1 MNATLYP
8 LCALFAWIV
17 VLSDTRRLPVL
28 RKQPSR
34 LATWA
39 MYLFFALIFTTG
51 WSVVW
56 DRIDGWT
63 GLAEANTLI
72 TMCWV
77 VCYSA
82 SALILLQLWTYESQQ
97 ARRRARLTIVAAI
110 LVLGA
115 MVTLFLR
122 SDGVHQHQQSF
133 TDWYG
138 GSAEYTAY
146 LLVYLT
152 AFTGVELEVIRLCR
166 RYARVTSR
174 SWLRTG
180 LITAGI
186 GAAIGLLYA
195 FTRLADLAAAHAG
208 ADLSRWENVAEVG
221 AGLGA
226 LLVMIG
232 LTLHSWGPRISA
244 AVPRVRRLRAYAK
257 LEPLWAAL
265 NLHDPSI
272 ELDHGRGERDA
283 QLAGRWHA
291 AVRVLKDPDYYIAR
305 RTIEIRDGLLA
316 LRPYLDHS
324 VTERARSHFQRL
336 GLDGDDLDAAVTATQ
351 IHSLL
356 DSSPATSR
364 RTAAPTPAPGNA
376 PADLDGEL
384 AWLVKLARAFAKPPV
399 DLTDTDRT
407 DPIRTGGNP

>member
-17 VLSDTRRLPVL
+17 VLSDARRLPAL

-97 ARRRARLTIVAAI
+97 ARRRAWLTIVAAM

-122 SDGVHQHQQSF
+122 SDSVHEHQQSF

-152 AFTGVELEVIRLCR
+152 AFTIVELEVIRLCR

-244 AVPRVRRLRAYAK
+244 IAPRIRRLRAYAN

-272 ELDHGRGERDA
+272 ALDQSRRERPGR
-283 QLAGRWHA
+283 LLGRWHS

-305 RTIEIRDGLLA
+305 RIIEIRDGLLA

-324 VTERARSHFQRL
+324 VTERARSHFQQR
-336 GLDGDDLDAAVTATQ
+336 GLEGDALDAAVTAAQ

-384 AWLVKLARAFAKPPV
+384 SWLVKLARAFAEPPV
-399 DLTDTDRT
+399 EPTDTDRT
-407 DPIRTGGNP
+407 DPIPTGGNP

>member
-1 MNATLYP
+1 VNATLYP

-17 VLSDTRRLPVL
+17 VLSDTRRLRTL
-28 RKQPSR
+28 HKQPSR

-39 MYLFFALIFTTG
+39 MYLFFAMIFTTG

-82 SALILLQLWTYESQQ
+82 SALVLLQLWTYEPRQ
-97 ARRRARLTIVAAI
+97 ARRRAGLTIGAAL
-110 LVLGA
+110 LVLAA
-115 MVTLFLR
+115 MVILFLR
-122 SDGVHQHQQSF
+122 SDSVHQHQQSF

-152 AFTGVELEVIRLCR
+152 AFTIVEVEVIRLCR

-186 GAAIGLLYA
+186 GAAIGLLYSL
-195 FTRLADLAAAHAG
+195 TRLADLAAAHAG

-244 AVPRVRRLRAYAK
+244 LVPRVRRLRAYAE
-257 LEPLWAAL
+257 LAPLWEAL

-272 ELDHGRGERDA
+272 TLDQSRRERD
-283 QLAGRWHA
+283 GRRVERWRA
-291 AVRVLKDPDYYIAR
+291 TLRVLKDPEYFIAR
-305 RTIEIRDGLLA
+305 RIIEIRDGLLA
-316 LRPYLDHS
+316 LRPYLDHTIS
-324 VTERARSHFQRL
+324 ERAHSHFRQR
-336 GLDGDDLDAAVTATQ
+336 GLEGDDLDAAVTAAQ

-364 RTAAPTPAPGNA
+364 RTAAPSPAPGNA

-384 AWLVKLARAFAKPPV
+384 SWLVKLARAFADQPA
-399 DLTDTDRT
+399 DLTDADRT

>member
-8 LCALFAWIV
+8 LCALFAWTV
-17 VLSDTRRLPVL
+17 VLSDARRLPAM

-34 LATWA
+34 MATWT

-51 WSVVW
+51 WSLVW
-56 DRIDGWT
+56 NRIDGWT

-82 SALILLQLWTYESQQ
+82 SALVLLQLWTYQPHQ
-97 ARRRARLTIVAAI
+97 ARRRARLTITAAL
-110 LVLGA
+110 LVLAA

-122 SDGVHQHQQSF
+122 SDSVHQHQQSF

-138 GSAEYTAY
+138 GSAQYTAY
-146 LLVYLT
+146 LVLYLT
-152 AFTGVELEVIRLCR
+152 AFTIVELEVIRLCR

-195 FTRLADLAAAHAG
+195 LTRLADLAAAHAG

-244 AVPRVRRLRAYAK
+244 VVSRIRRLRAYVRLA
-257 LEPLWAAL
+257 PLWAAL

-272 ELDHGRGERDA
+272 ALDQGSKARDGRA
-283 QLAGRWHA
+283 AGRWRA

-305 RTIEIRDGLLA
+305 RIIEIRDGLLA
-316 LRPYLDHS
+316 LRPYLDHT
-324 VTERARSHFQRL
+324 VTERARNHFRQC
-336 GLDGDDLDAAVTATQ
+336 GLDGDELDAAVTAAQ

-356 DSSPATSR
+356 DSSPTTVR
-364 RTAAPTPAPGNA
+364 RPSAPSPAPGNA

-384 AWLVKLARAFAKPPV
+384 AWLVKLAQAVTAPPA
-399 DLTDTDRT
+399 DLTESGRT
-407 DPIRTGGNP
+407 DPITTGGNP